1 MENDPL
7 YQTYLEDTMY
17 MGFPPFKPKPSFESW
32 KKDHLKNQLRSQ
44 FLHLVDTY
52 FGVKNAP
59 VISGF
64 DSKFVNNKRWR
75 EAFIKI
81 MNGEKD
87 VSYFT
92 QVIHDLESVRDI
104 VMKYSEKIL

>member
-1 MENDPL
+1 MENDLL

-44 FLHLVDTY
+44 FLRLVDAY

-59 VISGF
+59 VISDF

-87 VSYFT
+87 VSYYT

-104 VMKYSEKIL
+104 VMKYYEKIL